1 MSRLSS
7 EFTGW
12 AGVKTCDLRVTSQ
25 SVRWR
30 EACIEAYYTMTRCLH
45 RARYTHLVGLM
56 SAKVTPLLR
65 ASFFTVAGLVRTA
78 TVLKR
83 LALYSLSMF
92 YKLIYIFLI
101 NSYLL

>member
-1 MSRLSS
+1 MRPASDVTVGALAGGVYRGLLYNDSLS
-7 EFTGW
+7 G
-12 AGVKTCDLRVTSQ
+12 
-25 SVRWR
+25 
-30 EACIEAYYTMTRCLH
+30 
-45 RARYTHLVGLM
+45 ARYTHLVGLM

-92 YKLIYIFLI
+92 YIYFFLLIPIFYELRLTTF
-101 NSYLL
+101 Y

>member
-1 MSRLSS
+1 VRPASDVTVGALAGGVYRGLLYNDSLS
-7 EFTGW
+7 G
-12 AGVKTCDLRVTSQ
+12 
-25 SVRWR
+25 
-30 EACIEAYYTMTRCLH
+30 
-45 RARYTHLVGLM
+45 ARYTHLVGLM

-78 TVLKR
+78 NVLKR

-92 YKLIYIFLI
+92 YIYFFLI

>member
-1 MSRLSS
+1 VSRLSS

-12 AGVKTCDLRVTSQ
+12 AGVKTCDVRVTSQ

-30 EACIEAYYTMTRCLH
+30 EACIGLLYNDSLSG
-45 RARYTHLVGLM
+45 ARYTHLVGLM

-92 YKLIYIFLI
+92 YIYFFHI